1 MAKII
6 KSDVESQIINNSY
19 SVWKVILIGALMGL
33 AFWVI
38 TVLIDKFIISP
49 ALCRTTSDSLSC
61 VDSILVSGN
70 IATILIAVI
79 GTIAMI
85 LLQMAQP
92 LIVTVTTAAALWGL
106 AQWTSGLSIVEII
119 IWSVVTYVLAY
130 LLFSWIT
137 RYDRILPVSI
147 TILLIVAIVRI
158 VANL

>member
-38 TVLIDKFIISP
+38 TALIDKFIISS
-49 ALCRTTSDSLSC
+49 ALCHTTSKSLSC
-61 VDSILVSGN
+61 VNSILVSGN
-70 IATILIAVI
+70 IATVLIAVI

-85 LLQMAQP
+85 LLRMAQP
-92 LIVTVTTAAALWGL
+92 LIIAATTAAALWGL
-106 AQWTSGLSIVEII
+106 AQWTSGLSVVEII

-137 RYDRILPVSI
+137 RYDRILPVLI
-147 TILLIVAIVRI
+147 TILLIIAIVRI